1 MAVEEKKNDTM
12 QLLENRASTKAKLQ
26 HYDTMM
32 EQTKVQRAQ
41 MNQRLIEM
49 KSNSGE
55 QEAQLKKYEED
66 FLAVQAE
73 IEKHQAE
80 SNRLEDEI
88 EQLQKQL
95 KDQNEQLQIGQ
106 TTFHREKSRLE
117 SLRNL
122 TERYDGYGGRRASW
136 GSGGLDQS

>member
-1 MAVEEKKNDTM
+1 MRK
-12 QLLENRASTKAKLQ
+12 
-26 HYDTMM
+26 
-32 EQTKVQRAQ
+32 
-41 MNQRLIEM
+41 I
-49 KSNSGE
+49 
-55 QEAQLKKYEED
+55 

-122 TERYDGYGGRRASW
+122 TERYDGYGGSIRKIMERKR
-136 GSGGLDQS
+136 GRKKGFLG